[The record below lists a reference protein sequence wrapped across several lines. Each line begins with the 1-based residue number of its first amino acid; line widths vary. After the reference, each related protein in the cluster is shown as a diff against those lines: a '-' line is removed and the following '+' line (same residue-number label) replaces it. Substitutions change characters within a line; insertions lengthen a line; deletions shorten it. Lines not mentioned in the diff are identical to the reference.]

1 MRARAS
7 LSRRDW
13 LALAGIG
20 GGAGALGIWLGRSR
34 ALGEDVGDRID
45 TAAMAAAPGFPAYGP
60 RLPAVTVLVFSDY
73 ACGVCRAVEPVWE
86 EAVRAAGDVRVVHRD
101 WPVLGPWSLE
111 AATTALAAACQGRY
125 LAAHRAL
132 MRAAPG
138 DPAAIGAALLSAGV
152 DRERL
157 AADRASHAAAIAA
170 LLARTRADAQ
180 RLGFPGTPGFL
191 AGPVRH
197 VGGASARQ
205 FSALLDRARDAAQ
218 AR

>member
-1 MRARAS
+1 MTARAS

-13 LALAGIG
+13 LGLIGAGA
-20 GGAGALGIWLGRSR
+20 GAGALGIWLGRGR
-34 ALGEDVGDRID
+34 PAGEDVSDRIN
-45 TAAMAAAPGFPAYGP
+45 TAEMRDAPGFPAFGAP
-60 RLPAVTVLVFSDY
+60 RPAVTMLVFSDY

-86 EAVRAAGDVRVVHRD
+86 ELVHTRGDVRVVHRD

-111 AATTALAAACQGRY
+111 AATSALAAAYQGRY

-132 MRAAPG
+132 MRTGPG
-138 DPAAIGAALLSAGV
+138 DPASIGAALLSAGV
-152 DRERL
+152 DRKRL
-157 AADRASHAAAIAA
+157 AADRMSHAAAIAA

-205 FSALLDRARDAAQ
+205 FSALLDRARDAA
-218 AR
+218 RTR

>member
-1 MRARAS
+1 MKARAS

-34 ALGEDVGDRID
+34 DLGEDVGNRID

-101 WPVLGPWSLE
+101 WPVLSSWSQAAAE
-111 AATTALAAACQGRY
+111 AALAAAPQGRY
-125 LAAHRAL
+125 LAVHRAL
-132 MRAAPG
+132 MEAVPG
-138 DPAAIGAALLSAGV
+138 DPHSIASALQNAGV
-152 DRERL
+152 NRARWQ
-157 AADRASHAAAIAA
+157 ADRTTQADAIAA
-170 LLARTRADAQ
+170 LLARTRTDAL
-180 RLGFPGTPGFL
+180 RLGLPGTPGFL
-191 AGPVRH
+191 FGRLRH

-205 FSALLDRARDAAQ
+205 FAALLEAARAD
-218 AR
+218 